1 MAMTPEAKVKSD
13 VQRYLHE
20 KGFIRAGSAPKSWPD
35 PVQGW
40 YFMPSQNGRGVTGIP
55 DFVGCYKGRF
65 FSVETKAPGKRNN
78 TNANQ
83 DQRIKE
89 IQRADGVALVVDDV
103 EQLKEVLEDVV
114 QG

>member
-65 FSVETKAPGKRNN
+65 FSRWRPRRRVSATAPTR
-78 TNANQ
+78 T
-83 DQRIKE
+83 RISASRKFN
-89 IQRADGVALVVDDV
+89 
-103 EQLKEVLEDVV
+103 VLTA
-114 QG
+114 